1 MSDEENEDN
10 EIIEAPGWDAI
21 DRWVGSHF
29 RDAGVDAGVDAGGL
43 QIPHQFTSQ
52 TAYEL
57 DSPNPLPAITVWRT
71 KAPEGWLYVTY
82 GLSELFDK
90 SSDDPNVS
98 GFGFELTLRIPMAP
112 GQNGGARPPL
122 WPLRLLQGLG
132 RHVLANRSGFDSGH
146 SLDLGA
152 SIVPPNSDGPEGCV
166 LTGLTCLPDPLL
178 TKIQTVHGS
187 LLFLRLF
194 GVTAA
199 ELAILGELELGS
211 LVACIAELS
220 PMAITDAGR
229 RSFTEDPERGKVL
242 TRYKLGI
249 GL

>member
-1 MSDEENEDN
+1 MNEDEEP
-10 EIIEAPGWDAI
+10 IEAPGWDAI

-29 RDAGVDAGVDAGGL
+29 AGSGV
-43 QIPHQFTSQ
+43 PHQFSSQ

-57 DSPNPLPAITVWRT
+57 DSPNPLPAITVWST

-90 SSDDPNVS
+90 SSEDPTIS
-98 GFGFELTLRIPMAP
+98 GFGFELTFRVPLAP
-112 GQNGGARPPL
+112 GQNGGSTPPR
-122 WPLRLLQGLG
+122 WPLRMLQGLG
-132 RHVLANRSGFDSGH
+132 RHVLTTQAGFDSGH
-146 SLDLGA
+146 TLELGGP
-152 SIVPPNSDGPEGCV
+152 IVPPDSDGPADSV
-166 LTGLTCLPDPLL
+166 LTGLICLPDPLL
-178 TKIQTVHGS
+178 GKIDTVHGS

-194 GVTAA
+194 GASAA
-199 ELAILGELELGS
+199 ELAILSELELGH
-211 LVACIAELS
+211 LVACVAELS

-229 RSFTEDPERGKVL
+229 PSFTDDPERSKIL